1 MRKTYHSQFLRQ
13 PTMAKINYWSSAAAT
28 TDDGGVDCVCTGER
42 GDAPEKVLPR
52 RRVRWRVAEWAECS
66 LAKAGRARAT
76 ACKARRPLTPTW
88 HTHHASHQFLIGP
101 TYW

>member
-1 MRKTYHSQFLRQ
+1 MV
-13 PTMAKINYWSSAAAT
+13 AKINYWSAAAT
-28 TDDGGVDCVCTGER
+28 AASIVSARER
-42 GDAPEKVLPR
+42 GDAPEKVHTGG
-52 RRVRWRVAEWAECS
+52 VKSECAALAS
-66 LAKAGRARAT
+66 GGMGGMQPAKAGRARAT